1 MVDFKGFLMLMLP
14 ITYSIKNS
22 YPELTISVI
31 NKLLIDV
38 LDLKKI
44 FKGNIYYDKGQNGY
58 YKWSIQERSDIN
70 FFKDYLLKY
79 PSRSNKKQR
88 LFLTDQYFLLKN
100 QKAYSAL
107 PNSPLNK
114 AWLTFNNKWNNRG

>member
-38 LDLKKI
+38 LDFKKI

-58 YKWSIQERSDIN
+58 YK
-70 FFKDYLLKY
+70 
-79 PSRSNKKQR
+79 
-88 LFLTDQYFLLKN
+88 
-100 QKAYSAL
+100 
-107 PNSPLNK
+107 
-114 AWLTFNNKWNNRG
+114 